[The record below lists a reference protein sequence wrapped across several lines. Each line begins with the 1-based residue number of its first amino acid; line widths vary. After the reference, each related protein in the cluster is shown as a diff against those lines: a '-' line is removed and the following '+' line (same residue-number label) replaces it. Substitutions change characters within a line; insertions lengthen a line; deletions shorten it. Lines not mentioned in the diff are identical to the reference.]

1 MTLLTEQ
8 SKRAVILLLRLLDF
22 PSFAIAIAQEA
33 RCHHGFLNGIFLLT
47 HRKLL
52 LVIQDG
58 RFETLGI
65 AHLPI
70 LFGERVIARNLN
82 SKKGCACPPFLSCCF
97 VRVPHSSWS
106 EDFRFRNATFTAR
119 ETELRSKFK
128 EPKNRVINKL
138 RIDYTNQELI
148 IQARHE
154 IHQES
159 STPTNN
165 PVQQQRK
172 NSPNSLPQAN
182 IREQS
187 RRKHAQTRHHVPQ
200 PMRPIE
206 LLHSLRLFPAA
217 FPTWLRVHWAS

>member
-65 AHLPI
+65 
-70 LFGERVIARNLN
+70 GERVIARNLN

-138 RIDYTNQELI
+138 GIDYTNKPRI
-148 IQARHE
+148 DY
-154 IHQES
+154 S
-159 STPTNN
+159 STP
-165 PVQQQRK
+165 
-172 NSPNSLPQAN
+172 
-182 IREQS
+182 
-187 RRKHAQTRHHVPQ
+187 
-200 PMRPIE
+200 
-206 LLHSLRLFPAA
+206 
-217 FPTWLRVHWAS
+217 